1 MEATAMSYFTQGL
14 ENGEIQKA
22 INRLGLT
29 LSESEINDIK
39 VGKHISLE
47 SRCLSEIGSLFIL
60 ASAIS
65 ANSLGKKMNHIT
77 FRDLP
82 EAVHNSASCT
92 GIPIYS
98 WDSESLGKCSLYLTL
113 VNGKPGISPCY
124 GVCSNAI

>member
-1 MEATAMSYFTQGL
+1 MSYLTQNL
-14 ENGEIQKA
+14 ETGEIQKA

-29 LSESEINDIK
+29 LSEAEINDIQ
-39 VGKHISLE
+39 VGKNISLE

-65 ANSLGKKMNHIT
+65 AANLGKKMNNIT

-82 EAVHNSASCT
+82 EAVHNSTSCT

-98 WDSESLGKCSLYLTL
+98 WDSETLGKCSLYLTL

-124 GVCSNAI
+124 GVCSTSL